1 MAGEADNPGTP
12 PTPSS
17 DPKPAPKPP
26 AAPNPPNPQPKPAP
40 EPAPVA
46 TLTIDQVKELLAEER
61 RVWETEHVPKLREE
75 IAASITTPMQADT
88 LIRGLRHELQQAG
101 VYLPKDDD
109 NTDPDTPGE
118 LAALDPNDHAVV
130 LRTNKDGT
138 KYTKLNR
145 EINRLRTRLLAE
157 RKPRRA
163 GADAL
168 STPPLADDTPADVFE
183 AIRKQTRDHDAAKAD
198 AHSKALARA
207 MTLTS

>member
-1 MAGEADNPGTP
+1 MAEPTANPQP
-12 PTPSS
+12 
-17 DPKPAPKPP
+17 DPKPP
-26 AAPNPPNPQPKPAP
+26 ATPPTQPPANPPAPPQPAP

-46 TLTIDQVKELLAEER
+46 TLTLDQIKELLAEREKAWEAER
-61 RVWETEHVPKLREE
+61 VPKLREE

-109 NTDPDTPGE
+109 NTDPDNPGE
-118 LAALDPNDHAVV
+118 LAALDPADHAVT

-145 EINRLRTRLLAE
+145 EINRLRARLLAE

-163 GADAL
+163 GGDAL
-168 STPPLADDTPADVFE
+168 STPPLADDTPADVFD

>member
-1 MAGEADNPGTP
+1 MAEPTANPQP
-12 PTPSS
+12 
-17 DPKPAPKPP
+17 DPKPP
-26 AAPNPPNPQPKPAP
+26 ATPPTQPPANPPAPPQPKPQPAP

-46 TLTIDQVKELLAEER
+46 TLTLDQIKELLAEREKAWEAER
-61 RVWETEHVPKLREE
+61 VPKLREE

-109 NTDPDTPGE
+109 NTDPDNPGE
-118 LAALDPNDHAVV
+118 LAALDPADHAVT

-145 EINRLRTRLLAE
+145 EINRLRARLLAE

-163 GADAL
+163 GGDAL
-168 STPPLADDTPADVFE
+168 STPPLADDTPADVFD
-183 AIRKQTRDHDAAKAD
+183 AIREQTRDHDAAKAD

>member
-1 MAGEADNPGTP
+1 MAGEADNPNPSPTP
-12 PTPSS
+12 PP
-17 DPKPAPKPP
+17 DPKPAPATPPVPPVPAKPP
-26 AAPNPPNPQPKPAP
+26 A
-40 EPAPVA
+40 EPVPTA